1 MYNIILKKK
10 RGGILTKSEID
21 FVVRRFTKGEIPDYQ
36 MSALLMAI
44 CLNGMTKEETVN
56 LTLAMAESGD
66 MLDLSS
72 INGIKADKHSTGG
85 VGDKTSLVVAPIAA
99 ANGVAMAKMSGKGLG
114 HTGGTIDK
122 LQAIPGFR
130 TALSNDEFMEC
141 VRKTGIAIVEQSLDL
156 APADKKIYAL
166 RDVTATVDSMP
177 LIASSIMSKKLAAG
191 ADVIVLDVK
200 TGSGAFMKKLDDALA
215 LAREMI
221 EIGEASG
228 RKMYALISDMNQPL
242 GSYVGNMLE
251 VLEAVDVLKGKG
263 PEDLKEA
270 CLYLSAL
277 IMHGAGVVKDIDEGT
292 RLAKETISSGRG
304 LEKFKEFVSS
314 QGGSNDFIDNPSKY
328 LKYSRIVE
336 VKADEEGSVSSIDT
350 EKVGLA
356 SMKLGGGRE
365 KKEDLIDPSV
375 GIKIEKKLGDK
386 VTVGDT
392 IASLYVNS
400 EEQLESAIK
409 LIKEAYSIKGDK
421 EVSTYR
427 HLYGYFKELQ
437 YTEV

>member
-10 RGGILTKSEID
+10 RGGILTKAEID

-200 TGSGAFMKKLDDALA
+200 TGSGAFMKELDDALA
-215 LAREMI
+215 LAREII
-221 EIGEASG
+221 EIGKASG

-251 VLEAVDVLKGKG
+251 VLEAVDVLKGEG

-277 IMHGAGVVKDIDEGT
+277 IMHGAGVVEDIEEGI
-292 RLAKETISSGRG
+292 RLAKETISSGHA

-314 QGGSNDFIDNPSKY
+314 QGGSTDFIDNPSKY

-336 VKADEEGSVSSIDT
+336 VKADEEGFVSSIDT

-386 VTVGDT
+386 VTLGDT

-400 EEQLESAIK
+400 EEQLESAIQ
-409 LIKEAYSIKGDK
+409 LIKEAYSIQGDK